1 LVIGSTVFER
11 RYVTVAAAATSTID
25 DDDDDDDDDSGEGVT
40 STFHRCLCHA
50 RNGFLHHE
58 PTILIHC
65 TVK

>member
-25 DDDDDDDDDSGEGVT
+25 DDDDDDSGEGVT
-40 STFHRCLCHA
+40 STFHRCLSHA
-50 RNGFLHHE
+50 RNGFLHYE